1 VRCLS
6 LHGLDVPLL
15 LKLGKTYECLGLEA
29 AACADGDTHASAF
42 AGLMEE
48 RAATYY
54 KVSWLAAKLVK
65 EDFCYMLYFIQHCFV
80 CRLVDSTVPEK
91 SGFKPRTVVTLAL
104 TVRCSNHSSRS
115 H

>member
-1 VRCLS
+1 MHILSVRCLS

-54 KVSWLAAKLVK
+54 KVSGLAAKLVQ
-65 EDFCYMLYFIQHCFV
+65 ELQEGFCYRVYVVRYSTLLHLPPRRFHCV
-80 CRLVDSTVPEK
+80 GGCWV
-91 SGFKPRTVVTLAL
+91 
-104 TVRCSNHSSRS
+104 
-115 H
+115 

>member
-1 VRCLS
+1 LHILSVRCLS

-29 AACADGDTHASAF
+29 AACAEGDTHASAF

-54 KVSWLAAKLVK
+54 KVSGLAAKLVQ
-65 EDFCYMLYFIQHCFV
+65 EGFCYTV
-80 CRLVDSTVPEK
+80 CST
-91 SGFKPRTVVTLAL
+91 
-104 TVRCSNHSSRS
+104 
-115 H
+115 